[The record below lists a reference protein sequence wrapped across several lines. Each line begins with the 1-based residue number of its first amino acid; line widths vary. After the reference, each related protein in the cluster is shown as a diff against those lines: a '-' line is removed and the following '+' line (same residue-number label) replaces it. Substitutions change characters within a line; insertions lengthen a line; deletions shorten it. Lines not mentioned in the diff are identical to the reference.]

1 MRSKYKR
8 TGLWKGLYFFP
19 QEEKKSFNL
28 PFFESSLSF
37 LLEVKEGHLLFVR
50 QVLQYAHVI
59 HSINN
64 GLAHLSPLP
73 EVFLGGEGMVIPGS
87 YDFLGYGI
95 TEGRNTVER
104 RQEFPVHHFEFGGC
118 RLVQADRQE
127 FQTPE
132 IHFRRHFDDCGIAFL
147 HSRGR
152 FQASNAGQF
161 LFLGF
166 KSLLNDRRF
175 ERSIGAD
182 G

>member
-8 TGLWKGLYFFP
+8 TGRWKGLYFFP

-73 EVFLGGEGMVIPGS
+73 EVFL
-87 YDFLGYGI
+87 
-95 TEGRNTVER
+95 
-104 RQEFPVHHFEFGGC
+104 
-118 RLVQADRQE
+118 
-127 FQTPE
+127 
-132 IHFRRHFDDCGIAFL
+132 
-147 HSRGR
+147 
-152 FQASNAGQF
+152 
-161 LFLGF
+161 
-166 KSLLNDRRF
+166 
-175 ERSIGAD
+175 
-182 G
+182 